1 MQEIWFADVLRH
13 LRVLLAALPPLIEEY
28 RERRVAGGIEG
39 LLEWT
44 LPWGMDDGVGNVRLT
59 VVEVPSGWGERKRV
73 RVVVAADAKPFHER
87 KGSDDL
93 PLPRYDEKARRPL
106 WFPRSASLAGEMAE
120 YLLDHVDGDTGSL
133 RAEAGNAASFTVV
146 IMPAEAG

>member
-1 MQEIWFADVLRH
+1 MQEVWFADVLRH

-28 RERRVAGGIEG
+28 RERRIAGGIEG

-73 RVVVAADAKPFHER
+73 RVVVAADAKAFHER

-106 WFPRSASLAGEMAE
+106 WFPRSASLSRDMAE
-120 YLLDHVDGDTGSL
+120 YLLDHADGDAGSL

-146 IMPAEAG
+146 IMAAETG